1 MINTT
6 FAAPTAQNM
15 IRMTESVVQAENVTI
30 LVLEANNGV
39 QRLSNVFARATW
51 KPMAMA
57 TAALL
62 VRCWMKTKIVQ
73 HHALLKIAAHI
84 HTLQTR
90 GTLKS
95 ATSVAIKARAINVNP
110 ATPIPAENAYC
121 LQAVR

>member
-6 FAAPTAQNM
+6 FAAPMAQNM
-15 IRMTESVVQAENVTI
+15 IRMTESVVQAENVSI

-39 QRLSNVFARATW
+39 QRLSNVFVRATW

-73 HHALLKIAAHI
+73 HHA
-84 HTLQTR
+84 Q
-90 GTLKS
+90 
-95 ATSVAIKARAINVNP
+95 
-110 ATPIPAENAYC
+110 
-121 LQAVR
+121 